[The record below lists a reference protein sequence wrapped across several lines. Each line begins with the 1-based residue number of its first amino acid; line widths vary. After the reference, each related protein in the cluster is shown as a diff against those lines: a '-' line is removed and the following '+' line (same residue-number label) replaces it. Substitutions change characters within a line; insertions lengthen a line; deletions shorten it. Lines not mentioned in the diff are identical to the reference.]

1 MTRITLDAA
10 TLAKLRDVREM
21 IELCDEAG
29 RIWGHFLPGPPR
41 QCQENGNIIVPISE
55 EELDRRSAERGGRPL
70 KDILND
76 LSKL

>member
-41 QCQENGNIIVPISE
+41 DTNGNIIVPISE